1 MRLALFGPPGAGK
14 GTQAKLL
21 CEAHGLLHLST
32 GDLFRAALREQT
44 PVGREAQQ
52 FMDAG
57 ELVPDDVTNRIVAEA
72 LAKIDYD
79 DFVLDGFPRTIDQA
93 EWLLKELADRNAPL
107 DAVVSLRVPDD
118 LIVDRLSRRR
128 TDRETGTI
136 YHLDFNPPPPDVPED
151 RLVHRDDDRPESISN
166 RLAVYHRQT
175 RPLEVF
181 FAARVTFIE
190 VDGVGDVIEVQER
203 VTDAVADYAQ
213 NDIA

>member
-32 GDLFRAALREQT
+32 GDLFRAALKAKT
-44 PVGREAQQ
+44 PIGREAQLY
-52 FMDAG
+52 MDAG

-93 EWLLKELADRNAPL
+93 EWLLKELDEHNAPL
-107 DAVVSLRVPDD
+107 DGVVSLRVPDE

-136 YHLDFNPPPPDVPED
+136 YHLDFNPPSPDVPEE
-151 RLVHRDDDRPESISN
+151 RLVHRDDDRPESITN

-175 RPLEVF
+175 RPLEKF
-181 FAARVTFIE
+181 FADRVTFIE
-190 VDGVGDVIEVQER
+190 VDGVGDVAEVQER
-203 VTDAVADYAQ
+203 VTDAVADFAQ